1 MIAALAANRKLSAVL
16 AAVIVLI
23 VVAVMMFMQWQTAAS
38 DRDIVEK
45 DLKSAEAQLI
55 IYSVDYDTSELEAE
69 RDVLARAPTFPDKL
83 QVVGLGL
90 FLAEG
95 AYLTQIGLEI
105 VDPPAEP
112 PAQVGKQE
120 IGTGSYPVYETTL
133 KATGRMSQIILFL
146 QYIEGGAFDSIR
158 IQDLSCILAGEG
170 GADWVAEFT
179 VVVVTQ
185 S

>member
-1 MIAALAANRKLSAVL
+1 MIAGLAANRRL
-16 AAVIVLI
+16 AAVAAAVIILI
-23 VVAVMMFMQWQTAAS
+23 VVSLMLFMQWQTAAS
-38 DRDIVEK
+38 DRDLVEK
-45 DLKSAEAQLI
+45 DLKSAEAELI
-55 IYSVDYDTSELEAE
+55 THRVIYDTRELEAE

-112 PAQVGKQE
+112 PAQVGKQK
-120 IGTGSYPVYETTL
+120 IGTGSYPVYETAL
-133 KATGRMSQIILFL
+133 KATGRISQIILFL

-158 IQDLSCILAGEG
+158 IQDLNCILAGEG